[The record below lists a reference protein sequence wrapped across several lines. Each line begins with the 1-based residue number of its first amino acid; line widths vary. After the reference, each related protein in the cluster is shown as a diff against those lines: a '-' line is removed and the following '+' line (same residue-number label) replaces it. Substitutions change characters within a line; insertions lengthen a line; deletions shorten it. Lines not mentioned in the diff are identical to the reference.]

1 MSAGGIDGRDV
12 AELAK
17 LLRMSVPR
25 VRKELPKR
33 MRRAGLLVLSA
44 ARRNASWSSRIPG
57 AIGLRTVT
65 RGTQAGLLLRVN
77 AARAPHGRAYEG
89 LQRGARA
96 GSFRRQV
103 YGKAWVTQKTRPFLV
118 PAVNAN
124 REAVQDEIALVVDD
138 VAALAGFRRR

>member
-1 MSAGGIDGRDV
+1 VSAGGIDARDV
-12 AELAK
+12 AALAK
-17 LLRMSVPR
+17 ALRGSTPR
-25 VRKELPKR
+25 VRKELPRR

-44 ARRNASWSSRIPG
+44 AKRNASWSSRIPG
-57 AIGLRTVT
+57 AIGMRTVT
-65 RGTQAGLLLRVN
+65 AGNKAGLLLRAN
-77 AARAPHGRAYEG
+77 ASKAPHGRAYEG

-124 REAVQDEIALVVDD
+124 REAVQDEISLVVDD